1 MGRRARQSRIKRS
14 RRLRRL
20 VAIVLASVAL
30 ICTSLAAALLV
41 TGLAGSPRPLKTAAI
56 VDQLSE
62 RDPNPAFAAT
72 VTEMLKAAGYVVDY
86 YPGEEITVGFYRV
99 LPTHGHDL
107 IVLRSHS
114 ARLRKVWQGEL
125 LDEVVIFTTEP
136 YDLTSYRDQRG
147 RERLAKVSYHK
158 GGNEYFGIRAEFIRA
173 GMRGEFEGATIIL
186 MGCDGLE
193 SQTTA
198 QAFLD
203 KGASAFVSWTGAV
216 SGGHSDAATERM
228 LELLLLDGL
237 TTEDAVVR
245 TAAELGPDPPSGAEL
260 RVLTHEE

>member
-1 MGRRARQSRIKRS
+1 MGRRARQKRLEGG

-20 VAIVLASVAL
+20 AATALVTVAL
-30 ICTSLAAALLV
+30 LSAALAAGLLLG
-41 TGLAGSPRPLKTAAI
+41 GLAGSPSPLKTAAI

-62 RDPNPAFAAT
+62 RDPNPAFVAT
-72 VTEMLKAAGYVVDY
+72 VTEMLEAAGYVVDY
-86 YPGEEITVGFYRV
+86 YPGEEITVGFYQQ
-99 LPTHGHDL
+99 LATHGHDL

-114 ARLRKVWQGEL
+114 ARLRKVYRHEL

-136 YDLTSYRDQRG
+136 YDLTSYPDQRG
-147 RERLAKVSYHK
+147 RGRLAEVRYHK
-158 GGNEYFGIRAEFIRA
+158 GGDPYFGIRAEFVRA
-173 GMRGEFEGATIIL
+173 SMPGEFEGATIIL

-193 SQTTA
+193 TQTTA
-198 QAFLD
+198 EAFLD

-216 SGGHSDAATERM
+216 SGSHSDAATERM
-228 LELLLLDGL
+228 LELLLIEGL

-260 RVLTHEE
+260 RILTP

>member
-158 GGNEYFGIRAEFIRA
+158 GGNEYFAPR
-173 GMRGEFEGATIIL
+173 
-186 MGCDGLE
+186 
-193 SQTTA
+193 
-198 QAFLD
+198 
-203 KGASAFVSWTGAV
+203 
-216 SGGHSDAATERM
+216 
-228 LELLLLDGL
+228 
-237 TTEDAVVR
+237 
-245 TAAELGPDPPSGAEL
+245 
-260 RVLTHEE
+260 